1 MVRSPQV
8 SSRGW
13 QTFSVNLPLLNPYVR
28 LARGNEHETARVHH
42 ICRKH
47 AAAPFAARA
56 QQPSVS
62 DRTLRQ
68 RLARSASTLRFS
80 ILGRADEV
88 IEQRGR
94 SVFDQG
100 LFGFD

>member
-1 MVRSPQV
+1 MRAHRSHRAADGFQREPP
-8 SSRGW
+8 SSL
-13 QTFSVNLPLLNPYVR
+13 V
-28 LARGNEHETARVHH
+28 NEHQTARVHH

-56 QQPSVS
+56 TTSVS

-80 ILGRADEV
+80 ILRRADEV

-94 SVFDQG
+94 SVFDQS